1 MGVFYSPSNI
11 RNFCILAHIDHG
23 KSTLADRFLE
33 LTETIPEDKMRP
45 QYLDAMDLEQ
55 ERGITI
61 KMHPVRM
68 QYTLNSKSYILNL
81 IDTPGHVDFNYE
93 VSRSLAAV
101 EGAILLVD
109 ATKGIQAQTI
119 GNLEMA
125 REQNLVI
132 VPVINKIDLPQAKI
146 EETEKEIADLLK
158 ITPASI
164 IKISAKKGIDVEKVL
179 AAVVAKIPPAKSSSF
194 GERPGLRALVFDS
207 KYDPYQ
213 GVLAF
218 VRIFDGDVKTG
229 DKIYLLQ
236 AGVEAEVK
244 SVGIFKPEFS
254 AVAKLSC
261 GEIGFIA
268 TGIKTSDRVRAGES
282 LADNPV
288 VKPLPG
294 YREPQPKV
302 FLSIYPEDSNDFGL
316 LKSSLE
322 KLKLTD
328 ASLFFRPEMKESLGR
343 GFQAGFLGL
352 LHAEI
357 ISERLKREFGLN
369 VVLSTPSVVY
379 KITTRDNKPPHQKIG
394 GGKEILIHTSSDWPA
409 ADQQAGQGQEIWVK
423 LQILTPVN
431 YLGQISE
438 LLGNIEAKYL
448 KTDYLGTEKVELV
461 YEMPLREIITKNFYD
476 KLKSATQGFASMSYE
491 ILDWRPA
498 DLVKLDILILSRK
511 EESLSR
517 IVPNKEAY
525 REGKKIVEKLKE
537 TLPPQLFSVPLQAAV
552 GGKIIARETIKA
564 QRRDVLA
571 PLYGGDYTRKRKL
584 LERQKKGKEELKEKG
599 RIRIPSKVFLEVF
612 KT

>member
-1 MGVFYSPSNI
+1 MEDI
-11 RNFCILAHIDHG
+11 RNFVIISHIDHG

-33 LTETIPEDKMRP
+33 LTETIVKDKMRP

-68 QYTLNSKSYILNL
+68 TYVLNSKSYILNL

-125 REQNLVI
+125 KEQKLVI
-132 VPVINKIDLPQAKI
+132 IPVINKIDLPQAKI

-158 ITPASI
+158 INPATI
-164 IKISAKKGIDVEKVL
+164 IKISAKNGTNVEKVL
-179 AAVVAKIPPAKSSSF
+179 ETVIAKIPPAKTPF
-194 GERPGLRALVFDS
+194 FEEKAGLRALVFDS

-218 VRIFDGDVKTG
+218 VRIFEGEVKTG

-236 AGVEAEVK
+236 AGIKTEVK
-244 SVGIFKPEFS
+244 SVGIFKPELS
-254 AVAKLSC
+254 SVTKLNS

-268 TGIKTSDRVRAGES
+268 TGIKISSQVRAGET
-282 LADNPV
+282 LADKPAI
-288 VKPLPG
+288 KPLAG
-294 YREPQPKV
+294 YHEPQPKV

-328 ASLFFRPEMKESLGR
+328 ASLFFKPEMKESLGR

-357 ISERLKREFGLN
+357 ISERLKREFSLN

-379 KITTRDNKPPHQKIG
+379 KMTTQDNKK
-394 GGKEILIHTSSDWPA
+394 ILIHTSADWPA
-409 ADQQAGQGQEIWVK
+409 SGLQAGEAQELWIK
-423 LQILTPVN
+423 LQVLAPAN

-438 LLGNIEAKYL
+438 LLGNMESKYL
-448 KTDYLGTEKVELV
+448 RTDYLGPEKVKLI

-498 DLVKLDILILSRK
+498 DLVKLDILILGRK
-511 EESLSR
+511 EEALSR
-517 IVPNKEAY
+517 IVPAQEAY
-525 REGKKIVEKLKE
+525 REGKKIIEKLKE

-552 GGKIIARETIKA
+552 GMKVIARETIKA
-564 QRRDVLA
+564 RRRDVIA

-584 LERQKKGKEELKEKG
+584 LEKQKKGKKELKEKG
-599 RIRIPSKVFLEVF
+599 KIRIPSKVFLEVF
-612 KT
+612 RA

>member
-1 MGVFYSPSNI
+1 MVSPYLLSNT

-68 QYTLNSKSYILNL
+68 QYRNYILNL

-125 REQNLVI
+125 KEQNLVI
-132 VPVINKIDLPQAKI
+132 IPVINKIDLSRAKV

-158 ITPASI
+158 INPATI
-164 IKISAKKGIDVEKVL
+164 IKISAKKGTDVEKVL
-179 AAVVAKIPPAKSSSF
+179 ETVVVKIPPARSGPS
-194 GERPGLRALVFDS
+194 GEGEGLRALVFDS
-207 KYDPYQ
+207 KYDSYQ

-218 VRIFDGDVKTG
+218 VRIFDGEVKTG

-236 AGVEAEVK
+236 AGIETEVK
-244 SVGIFKPEFS
+244 SVGIFKPELS
-254 AVAKLSC
+254 PVAKLSS

-268 TGIKTSDRVRAGES
+268 TGVKVSSKVRAGET
-282 LADNPV
+282 LASNLATE
-288 VKPLPG
+288 PLSG
-294 YREPQPKV
+294 YREPQSKV
-302 FLSIYPEDSNDFGL
+302 FLSIYPEDSNDFGS
-316 LKSSLE
+316 LKSGLE

-328 ASLFFRPEMKESLGR
+328 ASLFFKPEMKESLGR

-357 ISERLKREFGLN
+357 TSERLKREFGLN

-379 KITTRDNKPPHQKIG
+379 KMTTPDN
-394 GGKEILIHTSSDWPA
+394 KEILIHTSADWPSS
-409 ADQQAGQGQEIWVK
+409 DQPAGQGQELWVK
-423 LQILTPVN
+423 LQVLAPVN

-438 LLGNIEAKYL
+438 LLGNMESRYL
-448 KTDYLGTEKVELV
+448 KTDCLGSEKVELI

-476 KLKSATQGFASMSYE
+476 RLKSATQGFASMSYE

-498 DLVKLDILILSRK
+498 DLVKLDILILGRK
-511 EESLSR
+511 EEALSR

-537 TLPPQLFSVPLQAAV
+537 ALPPQLFSVPLQAAV

-584 LERQKKGKEELKEKG
+584 LEKQKKGKKELKEKG

-612 KT
+612 KA

>member
-1 MGVFYSPSNI
+1 MEDI
-11 RNFCILAHIDHG
+11 RNFVIISHIDHG

-33 LTETIPEDKMRP
+33 LTETIVKDKMRP

-68 QYTLNSKSYILNL
+68 TYALNSKSYILNL

-125 REQNLVI
+125 KEQKLVI
-132 VPVINKIDLPQAKI
+132 IPVINKIDLPQAKI

-158 ITPASI
+158 INPATI
-164 IKISAKKGIDVEKVL
+164 IKISAKNGTNVEKVL
-179 AAVVAKIPPAKSSSF
+179 ETVIAKIPPAKTPF
-194 GERPGLRALVFDS
+194 FEEKAGLRALVFDS

-218 VRIFDGDVKTG
+218 VRIFEGEVKTG

-236 AGVEAEVK
+236 AGIKTEVK
-244 SVGIFKPEFS
+244 SVGIFKPELS
-254 AVAKLSC
+254 SVTKLNS

-268 TGIKTSDRVRAGES
+268 TGIKISSQVRAGET
-282 LADNPV
+282 LADKPAI
-288 VKPLPG
+288 KPLAG
-294 YREPQPKV
+294 YHEPQPKV

-328 ASLFFRPEMKESLGR
+328 ASLFFKPEMKESLGR

-357 ISERLKREFGLN
+357 ISERLKREFSLN

-379 KITTRDNKPPHQKIG
+379 KMTTQDNKK
-394 GGKEILIHTSSDWPA
+394 ILIHTSADWPA
-409 ADQQAGQGQEIWVK
+409 SGLQAGEAQELWIK
-423 LQILTPVN
+423 LQVLAPAN

-438 LLGNIEAKYL
+438 LLGNMESKYL
-448 KTDYLGTEKVELV
+448 RTDYLGPEKVKLI

-498 DLVKLDILILSRK
+498 DLVKLDILILGRK
-511 EESLSR
+511 EEALSR
-517 IVPNKEAY
+517 IVPAQEAY
-525 REGKKIVEKLKE
+525 REGKKIIEKLKE

-552 GGKIIARETIKA
+552 GMKVIARETIKA
-564 QRRDVLA
+564 RRRDVIA

-584 LERQKKGKEELKEKG
+584 LEKQKKGKKELKEKG
-599 RIRIPSKVFLEVF
+599 KIRIPSKVFLEVF
-612 KT
+612 RA

>member
-1 MGVFYSPSNI
+1 MAPLSLVPNT

-33 LTETIPEDKMRP
+33 LTETIPQEKMRP

-61 KMHPVRM
+61 KMHPVRI
-68 QYTLNSKSYILNL
+68 QYKNYILNL

-125 REQNLVI
+125 REQNLAI
-132 VPVINKIDLPQAKI
+132 IPVINKIDLPQAKI
-146 EETEKEIADLLK
+146 EGTEREIADLLK
-158 ITPASI
+158 TTPTSI
-164 IKISAKKGIDVEKVL
+164 IKISAKSGTNVEKIL
-179 AAVVAKIPPAKSSSF
+179 EAIVAKIPPAKSYPS
-194 GERPGLRALVFDS
+194 GEEAGLRALVFDS

-218 VRIFDGDVKTG
+218 VRIFDGEIKTG

-236 AGVEAEVK
+236 AGIKTEVK
-244 SVGIFKPEFS
+244 SVGIFKPE
-254 AVAKLSC
+254 LSPVTELSS

-268 TGIKTSDRVRAGES
+268 TGIKISNKVRAGET
-282 LADNPV
+282 LTDNPA

-328 ASLFFRPEMKESLGR
+328 ASLFFKPEMKGSLGR
-343 GFQAGFLGL
+343 GFQTGFLGL

-379 KITTRDNKPPHQKIG
+379 KIITRDN
-394 GGKEILIHTSSDWPA
+394 KEILIHTPIDWPTA
-409 ADQQAGQGQEIWVK
+409 GQQAGQGQELWVR
-423 LQILTPVN
+423 LQVLAPGN

-438 LLGNIEAKYL
+438 LLGNMETRYL
-448 KTDYLGTEKVELV
+448 KTDYLGLEKVELI

-491 ILDWRPA
+491 LLDWRPA
-498 DLVKLDILILSRK
+498 DLVKLDILILGRK
-511 EESLSR
+511 EEALSR

-537 TLPPQLFSVPLQAAV
+537 ALPPQLFPVPLQAAI
-552 GGKIIARETIKA
+552 GGKIIVRETIKA
-564 QRRDVLA
+564 RRRDVLA

-584 LERQKKGKEELKEKG
+584 LEKQKKGKKELKEKG
-599 RIRIPSKVFLEVF
+599 RIRIPPRVFLEIF

>member
-1 MGVFYSPSNI
+1 MEST

-61 KMHPVRM
+61 KMHPVRLR
-68 QYTLNSKSYILNL
+68 YTLDSRSYILNL

-109 ATKGIQAQTI
+109 ATKGIQAQTV

-125 REQNLVI
+125 RGQNLVI
-132 VPVINKIDLPQAKI
+132 IPVINKIDLPQAKV

-158 ITPASI
+158 INPATI
-164 IKISAKKGIDVEKVL
+164 IKISAKKGTDVEKVL
-179 AAVVAKIPPAKSSSF
+179 ETVVVKIPPAKSDPP
-194 GERPGLRALVFDS
+194 GEGEGLRALVFDS

-218 VRIFDGDVKTG
+218 VRIFNGEVKAGDN
-229 DKIYLLQ
+229 IYLLQ
-236 AGVEAEVK
+236 AGIETEIK
-244 SVGIFKPEFS
+244 SVGVFKPELS
-254 AVAKLSC
+254 PVAKLSS

-268 TGIKTSDRVRAGES
+268 TGIKTSNNVRAGET
-282 LADNPV
+282 LAGSPAA
-288 VKPLPG
+288 KPLPG
-294 YREPQPKV
+294 YREPQSKV

-328 ASLFFRPEMKESLGR
+328 ASLFFRPETKESLGR

-357 ISERLKREFGLN
+357 ISERLKREFGLS

-379 KITTRDNKPPHQKIG
+379 KITTQDN
-394 GGKEILIHTSSDWPA
+394 KEILIHTSADWPSF
-409 ADQQAGQGQEIWVK
+409 DQSAGQGQELWVK
-423 LQILTPVN
+423 LQVLAPVN

-438 LLGNIEAKYL
+438 LLGNMESRYL
-448 KTDYLGTEKVELV
+448 RTDYLGPEKVGLI

-476 KLKSATQGFASMSYE
+476 RLKSATQGFASMSYG

-498 DLVKLDILILSRK
+498 DLVKLDILILGRK
-511 EESLSR
+511 EEVLSR
-517 IVPNKEAY
+517 IVPDKEAY

-537 TLPPQLFSVPLQAAV
+537 ILPPQLFSVPLQAAI

-564 QRRDVLA
+564 QRRDVIA

-584 LERQKKGKEELKEKG
+584 LEKQKKGKKELKEKG
-599 RIRIPSKVFLEVF
+599 RIRIPSKLFLEIF
-612 KT
+612 KA